1 MVSKICVIAGVGPGN
16 GASLSRKFS
25 SVGFEVVMLARN
37 GVYLTELGNT
47 IAGSHGIVC
56 DVRDPDS
63 ICKAFARVQKDFGLV
78 DVLVYNA
85 GAGEWSS
92 AEQTSIEGFES
103 SWRTNA
109 LGLLVASQQVIPGMR
124 KRKRGSI
131 VVIGATA
138 SLRGGARTT
147 AFASAKAAQRSL
159 AQSMA
164 RGLGPAGVHVSYVVI
179 DGVIDLER
187 TRDHMPDK
195 PNEFFLQP
203 DAIAEAVYRLT
214 EQDSSAWSF
223 EIDLRPYAE
232 KW

>member
-1 MVSKICVIAGVGPGN
+1 MTKNCVIAGVGPGN
-16 GASLSRKFS
+16 GASFARRFS
-25 SVGFEVVMLARN
+25 TAGYRVAMLARN
-37 GVYLTELGNT
+37 EGYLNALSAE
-47 IAGSHGIVC
+47 IKGSYAIGC
-56 DVRDPDS
+56 DVRDPEMV
-63 ICKAFARVQKDFGLV
+63 CKAFQRLHEELGFV

-85 GAGEWSS
+85 GAGEWTSIED
-92 AEQTSIEGFES
+92 AEIEGFES

-109 LGLLVASQQVIPGMR
+109 LGLLVATQQVVPSM
-124 KRKRGSI
+124 KARGQGAI

-147 AFASAKAAQRSL
+147 GFASAKAAQRSL

-164 RGLGPAGVHVSYVVI
+164 RGLGPVGIHVSYVVI

-187 TRDHMPDK
+187 TRSRMPDRSDD
-195 PNEFFLQP
+195 FFLQP
-203 DAIAEAVYRLT
+203 DAIAETVYQLT

-223 EIDLRPYAE
+223 EVDLRPYAE

>member
-1 MVSKICVIAGVGPGN
+1 MTRNCVIAGVGPGN
-16 GASLSRKFS
+16 GASFARRFS
-25 SVGFEVVMLARN
+25 AAGYRVAMLARN
-37 GVYLTELGNT
+37 EEYLNELSDEVSDSYAIG
-47 IAGSHGIVC
+47 C
-56 DVRDPDS
+56 DVRDPEMV
-63 ICKAFARVQKDFGLV
+63 CKAFQRVHDELGSV

-85 GAGEWSS
+85 GAGEWASI
-92 AEQTSIEGFES
+92 EDTQIEGFES

-109 LGLLVASQQVIPGMR
+109 LGLLVATQQVIPSMRACGRGM
-124 KRKRGSI
+124 I

-147 AFASAKAAQRSL
+147 GFASAKAAQRSL

-164 RGLGPAGVHVSYVVI
+164 RGLGPVGIHVSYVVI

-187 TRDHMPDK
+187 TRSRMPDR
-195 PNEFFLQP
+195 PDDFFLQP
-203 DAIAEAVYRLT
+203 DAIAETVYQLT

-223 EIDLRPYAE
+223 EVDLRPYAE